1 MADEIPIGVAIRS
14 VMTTIYRVLMIMGKM
29 PLAPLWRLRIGGA
42 EEFPA
47 DIGQAVDQDIKD
59 DTCQHDY
66 SQQRRTVDGDFSVK
80 GSEGRR
86 FFF

>member
-1 MADEIPIGVAIRS
+1 MNERWFLDMDG
-14 VMTTIYRVLMIMGKM
+14 T
-29 PLAPLWRLRIGGA
+29 LAEWKVRLRIGGA

-66 SQQRRTVDGDFSVK
+66 SQQRRTVDGDFQ
-80 GSEGRR
+80 
-86 FFF
+86 